1 MTQPR
6 PLPKGQTPARLNA
19 RGIDFSD
26 YQKIDY
32 RVNRKGEDCVEVCC
46 SLAAHLDELA
56 CEKLAAGHQLSA
68 CRFSYK
74 AAALYRI
81 AHYGLLEFDEEKAAL
96 YQKELDIFSRA
107 LALDNRFSAERT
119 EIPYKN
125 GQLVGWLMKPLNC
138 SDDVPVVIATGG
150 ITGFKEEVH
159 YVITHFLER
168 GIAVLNID
176 GPGQGETFY
185 QYNISVEP
193 ESEQAHEVMIDYLL
207 NRDDVGNDIA
217 LYGLCMGGLLMAR
230 TAAVHQDK
238 VKAIISMGGGYEL
251 SSCIKEHPQFEAV
264 FAYRGN
270 IAIAD
275 VHPFIDRFA
284 MNTLSTTIDCP
295 LLIIH
300 NRPDFLIPSSNV
312 KRIYEEATTTDKQQV
327 FFKGAEHNAH
337 NANAEACA
345 LAADW
350 LVERLLNRQETSDAP
365 AQARQ
370 ADLVAG

>member
-32 RVNRKGEDCVEVCC
+32 RVNRKGEDCVEVCR
-46 SLAAHLDELA
+46 SLAHHLDEVAL
-56 CEKLAAGHQLSA
+56 EKQAAGHQLSA
-68 CRFSYK
+68 CQLSYK

-81 AHYGLLEFDEEKAAL
+81 SHYGILEFDDEKSAL
-96 YQKELDIFSRA
+96 YQKELEVFSRA
-107 LALDNRFSAERT
+107 LSLDTRFSAERT
-119 EIPYKN
+119 EIPYREGK
-125 GQLVGWLMKPLNC
+125 LVGWLMKPLNC
-138 SDDVPVVIATGG
+138 SDDVPVVLATGG

-185 QYNISVEP
+185 HYGIGVEP
-193 ESEQAHEVMIDYLL
+193 ESELAHKVMIDYLID
-207 NRDDVGNDIA
+207 RTDVGNNIA
-217 LYGLCMGGLLMAR
+217 LYGLCMGGLLVAR
-230 TAAVHQDK
+230 TAAAQRDK
-238 VKAIISMGGGYEL
+238 VKAIVCMGGGYEL
-251 SSCIKEHPQFEAV
+251 TSSVREHPQFEAV

-270 IAIAD
+270 VAVDEIY
-275 VHPFIDRFA
+275 PFVDRFG
-284 MNTLSTTIDCP
+284 MDTLSTKIDRP

-312 KRIYEEATTTDKQQV
+312 KRIYEEATTSDKQQV
-327 FFKGAEHNAH
+327 YFKGAEHNAH

-350 LVERLLNRQETSDAP
+350 LVERLFNRQENASTSTP
-365 AQARQ
+365 AKQ